1 MKVSRW
7 RRERMGEGG
16 DRTRE
21 VLALLVVVLMLGAYR
36 WFGGFGVL
44 DVESSLPGAEPAEV
58 VTVAAASNA
67 TAASGADPGAAPAAG
82 SAPETPTP
90 PLARPTTSTQA
101 QGGAR
106 RVLRSAGDG

>member
-36 WFGGFGVL
+36 GFGGFGVL

-58 VTVAAASNA
+58 VTVTVAAASNA
-67 TAASGADPGAAPAAG
+67 TAGSGAGPGAGPAPIPP
-82 SAPETPTP
+82 PETA
-90 PLARPTTSTQA
+90 ARE
-101 QGGAR
+101 GGAR
-106 RVLRSAGDG
+106 GAGDG